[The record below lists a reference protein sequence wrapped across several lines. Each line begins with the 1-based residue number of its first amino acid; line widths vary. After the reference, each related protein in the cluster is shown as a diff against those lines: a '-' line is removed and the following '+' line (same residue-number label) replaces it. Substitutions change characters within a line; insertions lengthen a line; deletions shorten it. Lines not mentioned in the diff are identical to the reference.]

1 MAGEWIKV
9 RNDLHTHP
17 KVVRMS
23 SALDAD
29 RLHVIGGLHAVWCL
43 FDVHSTDGTLSGYSA
58 KVVDG
63 LIGFV
68 GFAAAMNA
76 VNWLQ
81 IDADGLT
88 LPEFDEHNG
97 QSAKRRA
104 TETKRKRLERDQPTA
119 KTTERKVSALDADK
133 KRSREEKRR
142 EEVNTTPSNDG
153 VAAKRPSRKCPADF
167 LVTDEMRVWAK
178 TECALVDVDRATAKF
193 RDHTFKTAMT
203 DWAGAWRNWLRKDA
217 EFSAPKRVD
226 AETPYQKSM
235 RLRVAEISPE
245 LARGPPGMTANQF
258 FERPVLQVL
267 EMEK

>member
-17 KVVRMS
+17 KVVRMA

-29 RLHVIGGLHAVWCL
+29 RLRVVGGLHAVWCL
-43 FDVHSTDGTLSGYSA
+43 FDVHSIDGSLSGYSA

-68 GFAAAMNA
+68 GFADAMSA
-76 VNWLQ
+76 VDWLQ

-104 TETKRKRLERDQPTA
+104 TETKRKRLERDQPPA
-119 KTTERKVSALDADK
+119 KTTERKESASDADK

-153 VAAKRPSRKCPADF
+153 VAAKRPTKKCPVDF
-167 LVTDEMRVWAK
+167 EVTPELISWAQ
-178 TECALVDVDRATAKF
+178 TECPNFQLERSTAKF
-193 RDHTFKTAMT
+193 RDHTFKNAIT
-203 DWAGAWRNWLRKDA
+203 DWPATWRNWIRSD
-217 EFSAPKRVD
+217 
-226 AETPYQKSM
+226 
-235 RLRVAEISPE
+235 
-245 LARGPPGMTANQF
+245 
-258 FERPVLQVL
+258 FERMTPTLVGGKNTHKFAAAARTIFGDDADERRTVNA
-267 EMEK
+267 